1 MTFRR
6 VLPVALTAICAAL
19 LFARPADASV
29 ADLAEKTAG
38 AAVEAGA
45 AFSGELAS
53 FWQASVTVGQREAMR
68 RLAAL
73 GFFDAEDVSLS
84 ALMTPITP
92 GAFARA
98 VSAVAGWP
106 DDTEAMALTRWR
118 VLGFALDG
126 ETVTGGEAAALLF
139 RILGYPLPDTAVG
152 RDAAALAARKTLL
165 LSDFSRDDALTN
177 GGAAQLLFRALD
189 TTAHDG
195 ICPADRLAEQFLIAP
210 ADVDHLLRE
219 PDEYAAET
227 YLWAAGYEPEGPDE
241 GYYAIALTAD
251 PSWQM
256 NALMSAEN
264 SDTDGLAVTLWGATT
279 DSSQTFRFEKT
290 GRGTYLVYCA
300 ASKGGYNRVLGLHK
314 SKKYLALYKQT
325 SPYILEFMLRSAGR
339 GEWYFLSAT
348 DPSLC
353 LTVAGEPGKN
363 VKISLAEIGSTPKG
377 QVFTLTRR
385 GAIDEDGAEA
395 AIFPALTVRITQG
408 AFDMYS
414 HAKQNAI
421 DITIPGKRAYAPFTA
436 KVVRI
441 DKSYDAC
448 NAVWI
453 QSVEP
458 VRYADGTL
466 DYMTAVFMHDN
477 SVRDLSVGQVLRQGQ
492 YFYDMGTA
500 GNAAGAHIHVAVIR
514 GAYNKKMKLTGSGDV
529 FAEEAFFLLP
539 GTEIAEDYG
548 LAFRYFGTD
557 EPA

>member
-1 MTFRR
+1 MMYRHA
-6 VLPVALTAICAAL
+6 LLIALTAICAAL
-19 LFARPADASV
+19 LLARPADASV
-29 ADLAEKTAG
+29 ADFAETTSG
-38 AAVEAGA
+38 AAAEAGA
-45 AFSGELAS
+45 AFSGELPS

-73 GFFDAEDVSLS
+73 GFFDADDVSLT
-84 ALMTPITP
+84 ALTAPMTP

-98 VSAVAGWP
+98 ASRAAGWA
-106 DDTEAMALTRWR
+106 DETEEDALSRWR
-118 VLGFALDG
+118 ALGFALDG
-126 ETVTGGEAAALLF
+126 EMVPSGEAAALLF
-139 RILGYPLPDTAVG
+139 RLLGYPLPDTAVG
-152 RDAAALAARKTLL
+152 RDAAALAAEKTLL
-165 LSDFSRDDALTN
+165 LSDFSRNAVLTK
-177 GGAAQLLFRALD
+177 GTAAELFFRALD
-189 TTAHDG
+189 TTDKTG
-195 ICPADRLAEQFLIAP
+195 VCPADRLAEQYLIAP
-210 ADVDHLLRE
+210 ADVNYLLRE
-219 PDEYAAET
+219 RDTYAVDT
-227 YLWAAGYEPEGPDE
+227 YLWASGYETEGPTE
-241 GYYAIALTAD
+241 GYYAIALTAN
-251 PSWQM
+251 PAWQM

-264 SDTDGLAVTLWGATT
+264 SDADGLAVTLWEATA

-290 GRGTYLVYCA
+290 ERGTYLIYCA

-314 SKKYLALYKQT
+314 SKKYLALYKPT
-325 SPYILEFMLRSAGR
+325 SPYALEFTLRSAGR
-339 GEWYFLSAT
+339 GEWYFLSAA

-353 LTVAGEPGKN
+353 LTVEEEPGKN
-363 VKISLAEIGSTPKG
+363 VKIKLAALGSAPEG

-385 GAIDEDGAEA
+385 GAIDGDGAEV

-408 AFDMYS
+408 AFDVYS

-441 DKSYDAC
+441 DKSYAAC

-458 VRYADGTL
+458 VRYADGSL

-500 GNAAGAHIHVAVIR
+500 GNAAGAHIHVAVLR
-514 GAYNKKMKLTGSGDV
+514 GAYSKQMKLTGSGDV

-539 GTEIAEDYG
+539 ETEIAEDYG
-548 LAFRYFGTD
+548 LAFRYFTAD
-557 EPA
+557 EMA